1 MNIDIVFTN
10 ITKTFHTTSLYNN
23 LSGKITSGSCTC
35 ITGNNGSGKSTF
47 LKIIASNV
55 KPSSGTISYL
65 QMEKEV
71 SIAEIRAHTAFVM
84 PEMQLYDALTAE
96 ENLKFFAGIT
106 GIDLSDSSIAN
117 LLETVQ
123 LSTSPNQQ
131 IKNFSTGMKQ
141 RLKLALLVAA
151 DKSVW
156 FLDEP
161 SSNLDESGH
170 QLIQR
175 LIQNACKENRTVLLA
190 TNEPSEVNYADSV
203 IHLT

>member
-1 MNIDIVFTN
+1 MSIDIIFTN
-10 ITKTFHTTSLYNN
+10 ITKKFHTNSLYHN
-23 LSGKITSGSCTC
+23 LSGKITAGSCTC

-47 LKIIASNV
+47 LKIIAGNIA
-55 KPSSGTISYL
+55 PSSGAISYL
-65 QMEKEV
+65 HMQKEV
-71 SIAEIRAHTAFVM
+71 SITEFRTHTAFVM
-84 PEMQLYDALTAE
+84 PEMQLYDSLTAE

-106 GIDLSDSSIAN
+106 GINLSTVSIAN

-123 LSTSPNQQ
+123 LSVQPDQQ

-151 DKSVW
+151 DKTVW

-175 LIQNACKENRTVLLA
+175 LIQTACNENRTVFLA

>member
-1 MNIDIVFTN
+1 MNINIVFTN
-10 ITKTFHTTSLYNN
+10 ITKTFHTNSLYND
-23 LSGKITSGSCTC
+23 LSGKIIAGACTC

-47 LKIIASNV
+47 LKIIAGNV

-71 SIAEIRAHTAFVM
+71 SIAEFRAHTAFVM
-84 PEMQLYDALTAE
+84 PEMQLYDSLTAE
-96 ENLKFFAGIT
+96 ENLKFFTGIT
-106 GIDLSDSSIAN
+106 GVDLSPSSIAN

-123 LSTSPNQQ
+123 LSAPPNQQ

-141 RLKLALLVAA
+141 RLKLALLIAT
-151 DKSVW
+151 DKAVW

-170 QLIQR
+170 QLIKD
-175 LIQNACKENRTVLLA
+175 LIQCAKKRNRTIILA
-190 TNEPSEVNYADSV
+190 TNEPSEVKHADSV
-203 IHLT
+203 IHLA

>member
-1 MNIDIVFTN
+1 MSIDIIFSN
-10 ITKTFHTTSLYNN
+10 ITKTFHTNSLYNN
-23 LSGKITSGSCTC
+23 LSGKIIAGSCTC

-47 LKIIASNV
+47 LKIIAGNI

-65 QMEKEV
+65 HMQKKV
-71 SIAEIRAHTAFVM
+71 SIAEFHTHTAFVM
-84 PEMQLYDALTAE
+84 PEMQLYDSLTAE

-106 GIDLSDSSIAN
+106 GIDLSAN
-117 LLETVQ
+117 TIIDILETVQ
-123 LSTSPNQQ
+123 LSVQINQQ

-151 DKSVW
+151 DKAVW

-175 LIQNACKENRTVLLA
+175 LIQTACKENRTVFLA
-190 TNEPSEVNYADSV
+190 TNDPSEVNYADSV